1 MFKKIFLL
9 KSCISQ
15 KNKKKMFISYAWRRL
30 MLLLAVGIHVTSF
43 KQLECFIKAWHLC
56 TNLKFVMTAGF

>member
-1 MFKKIFLL
+1 
-9 KSCISQ
+9 
-15 KNKKKMFISYAWRRL
+15 